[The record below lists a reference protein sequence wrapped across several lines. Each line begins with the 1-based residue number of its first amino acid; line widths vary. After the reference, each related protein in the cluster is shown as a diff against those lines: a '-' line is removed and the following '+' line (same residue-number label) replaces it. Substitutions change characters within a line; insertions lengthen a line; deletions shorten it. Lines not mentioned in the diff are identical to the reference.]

1 MHVAHEMPPSFFA
14 KTVCGAC
21 LQEHK
26 IKILIRRA
34 GPNYLEGLR
43 KVKAASDKLGL
54 GIKAPQFRMAPFPKS
69 PEAQALN
76 HVKPSLSLRVCRCMA
91 RRPTSRQ

>member
-1 MHVAHEMPPSFFA
+1 MTSRTWQVHVARHDPASLGQVSVLASEYMR
-14 KTVCGAC
+14 GR
-21 LQEHK
+21 QEHK

-54 GIKAPQFRMAPFPKS
+54 GIKVLVLQCPGM
-69 PEAQALN
+69 
-76 HVKPSLSLRVCRCMA
+76 
-91 RRPTSRQ
+91 